1 MLKNLKAFFQEH
13 LGPTQADPAK
23 AQQRLQLACAAL
35 LIEVARADTSQD
47 GVEVATLRS
56 VMQVQFTL
64 DDSAMDELVQLAE
77 VESDMATSL
86 YEFTQ
91 LINDEFSIE
100 EKFQLMRWM
109 WQVAYA
115 DGEIDKYEE
124 HLIRKLGDLLYIPH
138 QQFIRAKLEADPS
151 QPAGS

>member
-13 LGPTQADPAK
+13 LNLETTDPAK
-23 AQQRLQLACAAL
+23 LQQRLQLACAAL

-47 GVEVATLRS
+47 GVEIEALRRVLS
-56 VMQVQFTL
+56 QQFTL
-64 DDSAMDELVQLAE
+64 DTATLDELVQLAE

-91 LINDEFSIE
+91 LINDEFSAE
-100 EKFQLMRWM
+100 EKEQLMRWM
-109 WQVAYA
+109 WLVAYA
-115 DGEIDKYEE
+115 DGEVDKYEE

-138 QQFIRAKLEADPS
+138 RQFIKAKLEA
-151 QPAGS
+151 ATE

>member
-1 MLKNLKAFFQEH
+1 MLNSLKAFFQEH
-13 LGPTQADPAK
+13 LSPQPADPAK

-35 LIEVARADTSQD
+35 LIEIARADTSQD
-47 GVEVATLRS
+47 GVEITTLRS
-56 VMQVQFTL
+56 VIGKQFTL
-64 DDSAMDELVQLAE
+64 DESALDDLVQLAE

-91 LINDEFSIE
+91 LINDEFNAD

-115 DGEIDKYEE
+115 DGELDKYEE

-138 QQFIRAKLEADPS
+138 QQFIRAKLESDPAHTPDS
-151 QPAGS
+151 